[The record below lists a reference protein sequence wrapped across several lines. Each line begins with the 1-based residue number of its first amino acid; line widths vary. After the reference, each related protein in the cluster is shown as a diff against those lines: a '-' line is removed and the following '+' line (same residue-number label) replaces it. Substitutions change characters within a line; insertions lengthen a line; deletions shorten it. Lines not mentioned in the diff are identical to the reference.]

1 MKEIRGMKIIGKK
14 LTPKEIVARVRIAG
28 ERLNLT
34 PKEIAARVERIRV
47 ERCNP
52 NTYAHWE
59 IADIPSPITAKNTRK
74 SNRPVGDCRHFFR
87 YYREE
92 YTPEQ
97 KKMLKKYKIALAK
110 HLGTSRKKCPECNA
124 KGHVQIWPMP
134 FEERRLLCSQCG
146 WTDGRTAEVLYSELE

>member
-1 MKEIRGMKIIGKK
+1 MKEIRGMKIIGEK
-14 LTPKEIVARVRIAG
+14 
-28 ERLNLT
+28 LT
-34 PKEIAARVERIRV
+34 PKEIAARVERTRV
-47 ERCNP
+47 EKCNP
-52 NTYAHWE
+52 N
-59 IADIPSPITAKNTRK
+59 TAKNTRK

-97 KKMLKKYKIALAK
+97 KRILKKYKIAVAK
-110 HLGTSRKKCPECNA
+110 HIGTSRKKCPKCNA